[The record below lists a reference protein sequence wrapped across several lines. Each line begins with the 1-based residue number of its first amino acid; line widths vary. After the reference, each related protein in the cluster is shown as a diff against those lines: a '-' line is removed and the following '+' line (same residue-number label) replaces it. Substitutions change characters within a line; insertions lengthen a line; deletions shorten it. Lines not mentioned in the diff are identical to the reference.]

1 MPAEDKPMI
10 ITCSCGQRM
19 KVPAGAKGKAFKCV
33 KCGARVRLA
42 GDAQAPA
49 SSPAANGKAEAPE
62 APPAAEPIGQL
73 LLNSHLV
80 TQVQLDEALAVQ
92 KTSGGK
98 TFEILISLGYLDRKA
113 LHDLLSRQPGVAAI
127 ELDRFEID
135 PSLVELIPRKL
146 AQECMVLPIDKL
158 GKLLTVA
165 MACPLDVGTIREM
178 ERITGLKVKA
188 VLCKLDDIHAAVRKY
203 YRSEEI
209 AQPSAA
215 SFGLA
220 PAPPKTSETEIGE
233 QVSRLER
240 LVAPGQVSAL
250 VEEMGR
256 DTGSTVRD
264 LAAVA
269 GTDMVLAAALLRSA
283 NSPAYG
289 MPARVDS
296 LPLAVALLGK
306 AGVITV
312 VAETQAGLGRSDFD
326 AEPISRRAHRCA
338 SVSAALATACGRVP
352 ESAAYTAG
360 LFHQL
365 GCLALAAVSPAT
377 YRDIDTNL
385 LGMELA
391 KSEDKAFS
399 LTHPEAGQRLAARW
413 RFPARLCSAIGHYLK
428 PEQAGD
434 ARDLA
439 SVVSVAAVIS
449 GSGANI
455 DVSLLAPCHAV
466 LEYLGLDAATAV
478 RVAREA
484 VKA

>member
-1 MPAEDKPMI
+1 MPAEDKPII

-19 KVPAGAKGKAFKCV
+19 KVPAGGKGKAFKCV
-33 KCGARVRLA
+33 KCGARIRLA
-42 GDAQAPA
+42 EDAPPPP
-49 SSPAANGKAEAPE
+49 SRPVANGKAEAPE
-62 APPAAEPIGQL
+62 PPPAAEPIGQL
-73 LLNSHLV
+73 LLNAHLI
-80 TQVQLDEALAVQ
+80 TQVQLDEALAIQ

-113 LHDLLSRQPGVAAI
+113 LHDFLSRQPGVAAI

-146 AQECMVLPIDKL
+146 ALECLVLPIDKL

-165 MACPLDVGTIREM
+165 MACPLDVATIGEM
-178 ERITGLKVKA
+178 EQITGLKVKA
-188 VLCKLDDIHAAVRKY
+188 MLCKLDDIHAAVRKY

-209 AQPSAA
+209 VQPSAA

-220 PAPPKTSETEIGE
+220 PATPKVSEAEIGE
-233 QVSRLER
+233 QISRLER
-240 LVAPGQVSAL
+240 LVAPGQVVAL

-256 DTGSTVRD
+256 DAGSTVRD

-269 GTDMVLAAALLRSA
+269 GTDLVLAAALLRSA

-296 LPLAVALLGK
+296 VPLAVALLGK
-306 AGVITV
+306 AGVMAV
-312 VAETQAGLGRSDFD
+312 VAETQAGLGRTDFD

-338 SVSAALATACGRVP
+338 SVAAALAVACGRVP
-352 ESAAYTAG
+352 ESPAYTAG

-365 GCLALAAVSPAT
+365 GCLALASVSPAA
-377 YRDIDTNL
+377 YRDIDSNL
-385 LGMELA
+385 LGIDLA
-391 KSEDKAFS
+391 KVEDKTFA
-399 LTHPEAGQRLAARW
+399 LTHPEAGQRLASRW
-413 RFPARLCSAIGHYLK
+413 RFPARLCAAIGHYLK

-439 SVVSVAAVIS
+439 SVVSVAAAIA
-449 GSGANI
+449 GAGGNI
-455 DVSLLAPCHAV
+455 DVSLLAPCKAV
-466 LEYLGLDAATAV
+466 LAHLGLDAAAAV